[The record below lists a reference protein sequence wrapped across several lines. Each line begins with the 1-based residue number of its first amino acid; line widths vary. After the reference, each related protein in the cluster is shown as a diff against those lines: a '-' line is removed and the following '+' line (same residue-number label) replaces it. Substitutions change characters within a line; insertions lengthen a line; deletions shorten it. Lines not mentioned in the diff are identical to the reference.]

1 MKVVEI
7 IILSILALYALFNI
21 IGNIFIS
28 WYAKKLEFLENL
40 EFDLED
46 SDQFLQA
53 AEIVF
58 GPVEETFEDATL
70 LITEQYSPEKVMI
83 YDFSK
88 WEDSK
93 IIGVIAMHEEV
104 PQNEE
109 EERMSIVPNQTVCRF
124 KDGTILW
131 IK

>member
-1 MKVVEI
+1 MKIVGI
-7 IILSILALYALFNI
+7 IILSILALYGLFSI
-21 IGNIFIS
+21 IGNIFIK
-28 WYAKKLEFLENL
+28 WYAKKFESL

-70 LITEQYSPEKVMI
+70 LITEQYSPEKFMI

-88 WEDSK
+88 WEDDK

-104 PQNEE
+104 SQNEE

>member
-1 MKVVEI
+1 MKIVGI
-7 IILSILALYALFNI
+7 IILSVLALYGLFNI
-21 IGNIFIS
+21 IGNIFIRC
-28 WYAKKLEFLENL
+28 YVKKLENL
-40 EFDLED
+40 KFNLED

-58 GPVEETFEDATL
+58 GPVEETFKDATL
-70 LITEQYSPEKVMI
+70 LVTEQYSPEKVMI

-88 WEDSK
+88 WEDDK
-93 IIGVIAMHEEV
+93 IIGVTAMHEEV
-104 PQNEE
+104 SQNEE

>member
-1 MKVVEI
+1 MKVIEI

-28 WYAKKLEFLENL
+28 WYAKKLENL

-58 GPVEETFEDATL
+58 GPVEETFKDATL
-70 LITEQYSPEKVMI
+70 LVTEQYSPEKVMI

-88 WEDSK
+88 WEDNK
-93 IIGVIAMHEEV
+93 IIGVTTMHEEV
-104 PQNEE
+104 SQNKE